1 MAGLPSLGPSGLM
14 SLGVTAAPRGWLGT
28 GLLRVPLQRLGALS
42 LSRRAR
48 RASAIANL
56 ALMLCVAAS
65 MAPPSLIP
73 QALVHQ
79 TWVPQ
84 ALVPLVPEALIP
96 RSLAQASEGLVQQ
109 GLATGIAPPLPW
121 LLLLLAMSSAAAS
134 LLLLLAERERTAPAT
149 TGLPAEPA
157 LAPPPAP
164 ASARRNET
172 AATMQ
177 RFGHDLRTPLTAII
191 GFSDMM
197 QSELHGPLGSERY
210 QSYAGHIRD
219 SGVTL
224 LQAIETALAAG
235 ERPGNADATDRAH
248 GPT

>member
-1 MAGLPSLGPSGLM
+1 MAGLPSLGPRGLM
-14 SLGVTAAPRGWLGT
+14 SLGVTAAPRGWLG
-28 GLLRVPLQRLGALS
+28 GKLLRVPLQRLGALS

-48 RASAIANL
+48 RASAIGNL
-56 ALMLCVAAS
+56 AVMLCVAAS
-65 MAPPSLIP
+65 MAPPRFIP
-73 QALVHQ
+73 QA
-79 TWVPQ
+79 
-84 ALVPLVPEALIP
+84 LVPEALIP
-96 RSLAQASEGLVQQ
+96 QALISRSLAQASEGLVQQ

-149 TGLPAEPA
+149 TGMPAEPA
-157 LAPPPAP
+157 VAPPPAP